1 MTEQNEPRA
10 GTPDTPPRAPGGE
23 AARRDSLVRHFRTHG
38 ARYTRFALDQGAR
51 TAGYSDNDIAAA
63 WSMIDAEDAGIVPAS
78 RFATV
83 ARIIVVALYVATFVL
98 FVAASNMTRRSYG
111 VGPFVLGVTLL
122 VVGGIALLVVGRR
135 KVVSREPLLA
145 LTSLLAVPFVL
156 LVIVAGLCVATTNP
170 TFFGDPN
177 VYDPGAPP
185 EEFPSDAPADAPA
198 DLPSDPPLG
207 ATGRAIASVG
217 LS

>member
-1 MTEQNEPRA
+1 
-10 GTPDTPPRAPGGE
+10 
-23 AARRDSLVRHFRTHG
+23 
-38 ARYTRFALDQGAR
+38 
-51 TAGYSDNDIAAA
+51 
-63 WSMIDAEDAGIVPAS
+63 
-78 RFATV
+78 
-83 ARIIVVALYVATFVL
+83 
-98 FVAASNMTRRSYG
+98 
-111 VGPFVLGVTLL
+111 VTLL

-156 LVIVAGLCVATTNP
+156 LVIVAGLCVATTNT

-185 EEFPSDAPADAPA
+185 EVLPSDAPEDAPA
-198 DLPSDPPLG
+198 GLPTDPPFG